1 MTSVLNALKP
11 GAADSKTARAAAK
24 PDKRTGVLPTHG
36 HLAVRPPTAAHL
48 SDDDVE
54 RLGAELDAIRD
65 EVLAERGAKDAAYV
79 KRMVKI
85 QRATELAGRVCMIG
99 SRSKIAWSA
108 GVGLIALGKVLDN
121 MELGH
126 NVLHGQ
132 WDWMRDPDIHSTTW
146 EWDFV
151 APARGWQHT
160 HNDLHHTWTNV
171 IGKDRDVGYNILR
184 ISDEQPWQK
193 RDVFNVLVNGV
204 LAPAFEWGIAS
215 YDLEWDQVQT
225 GAKSREQFNED
236 VEALA
241 PAEPWVSMPNVG
253 SW

>member
-121 MELGH
+121 MEP
-126 NVLHGQ
+126 V
-132 WDWMRDPDIHSTTW
+132 SY
-146 EWDFV
+146 
-151 APARGWQHT
+151 T
-160 HNDLHHTWTNV
+160 HLTLPT
-171 IGKDRDVGYNILR
+171 K
-184 ISDEQPWQK
+184 
-193 RDVFNVLVNGV
+193 
-204 LAPAFEWGIAS
+204 A
-215 YDLEWDQVQT
+215 
-225 GAKSREQFNED
+225 
-236 VEALA
+236 
-241 PAEPWVSMPNVG
+241 
-253 SW
+253 